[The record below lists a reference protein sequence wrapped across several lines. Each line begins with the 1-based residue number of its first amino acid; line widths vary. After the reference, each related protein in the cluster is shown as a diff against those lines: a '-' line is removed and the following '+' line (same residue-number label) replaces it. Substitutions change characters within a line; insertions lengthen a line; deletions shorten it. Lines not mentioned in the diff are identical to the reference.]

1 MGCPTKD
8 RRTIAAIARDGK
20 RTLVSICKVK
30 NGPRVASV
38 HIATPAAWA
47 VATYDADDLDLL
59 IGALEDARA
68 ELIRSSTQVICRRA
82 PSFGK
87 RVAP

>member
-1 MGCPTKD
+1 MSCPTKD
-8 RRTIAAIARDGK
+8 RRTIRTIAREGK
-20 RTLVSICKVK
+20 RTLVSVCKVK

-47 VATYDADDLDLL
+47 VATYDEEDLDRL
-59 IGALEDARA
+59 IEALERAR
-68 ELIRSSTQVICRRA
+68 EEISRSSTQVICRRA

-87 RVAP
+87 RIAP